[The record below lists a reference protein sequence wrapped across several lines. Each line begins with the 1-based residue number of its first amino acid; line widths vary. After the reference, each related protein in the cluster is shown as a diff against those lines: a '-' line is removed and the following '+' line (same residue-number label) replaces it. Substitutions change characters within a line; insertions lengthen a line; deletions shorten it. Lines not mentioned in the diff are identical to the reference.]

1 MPQRVQ
7 LRRSKGWRMPEGT
20 VKVDRTTRWGNP
32 FTADACGSVDAAVAR
47 HAQWMRGE
55 VVAPDRRKPPSI
67 GEIQREL
74 GALNLACWCSLSGPC
89 HADLLIRLANPGG

>member
-7 LRRSKGWRMPEGT
+7 LRRNKGWRMPEGT

-32 FTADACGSVDAAVAR
+32 FTAADCGSVDAAVAR

-55 VVAPDRRKPPSI
+55 VEAPDGRKPPPI
-67 GEIQREL
+67 EAIQREL
-74 GALNLACWCSLSGPC
+74 GARNLACWCSLSGPC
-89 HADLLIRLANPGG
+89 HADLLLRLANPGG

>member
-32 FTADACGSVDAAVAR
+32 FTPAECGSIAAAVAR

-55 VVAPDRRKPPSI
+55 AAAPDGRKPPEAS
-67 GEIQREL
+67 EIQREL
-74 GALNLACWCSLSGPC
+74 AGRNLGCWCALDGPC
-89 HADLLIRLANPGG
+89 HADLLLEIANRR